1 MIKARTAIPGWF
13 GVVGGRARLSQ
24 KHEESAW
31 TANLNGLPK
40 QGTPDKD
47 SVVLLMGLFLSSV
60 TVLTRAHTHTQIY
73 IYINI

>member
-31 TANLNGLPK
+31 TANLNGLPVL
-40 QGTPDKD
+40 
-47 SVVLLMGLFLSSV
+47 VVK
-60 TVLTRAHTHTQIY
+60 TRDPRQRFSRALDGFVPFISHSPHTRTHTDI
-73 IYINI
+73 